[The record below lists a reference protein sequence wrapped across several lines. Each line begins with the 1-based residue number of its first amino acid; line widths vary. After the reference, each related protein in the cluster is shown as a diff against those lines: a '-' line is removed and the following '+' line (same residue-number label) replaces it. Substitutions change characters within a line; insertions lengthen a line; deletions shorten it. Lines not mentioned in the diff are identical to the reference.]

1 MKKYLLIIPLLFTL
15 TSCTYLKEID
25 VTRAISYA
33 VDSSVMVTSLL
44 KLDKTVKGAR
54 ISITENKDK
63 FSETEWAKLA
73 IAGNQIDDIREKF
86 VVIFG
91 DTSIKTKLMSSVQ
104 LRFLV
109 SDVFDIYDDV
119 EEIVL
124 LHAESFSETQR
135 LQVLVAK
142 RTMDDLRSSY
152 NRIRN
157 SAENST
163 GKQTVNITALI
174 QQAIKAVQLIASVF
188 TTE

>member
-15 TSCTYLKEID
+15 TGCSYLKEID

-44 KLDKTVKGAR
+44 KLDDTVRAAR
-54 ISITENKDK
+54 VSINENKDK
-63 FSETEWAKLA
+63 FSETEWAKLEV
-73 IAGNQIDDIREKF
+73 AGRQIDSIREKF
-86 VVIFG
+86 EDIFS
-91 DTSIKTKLMSSVQ
+91 DTNIRTKIMSSVQ
-104 LRFLV
+104 LKFLIG
-109 SDVFDIYDDV
+109 DVFDVYDEV

-142 RTMDDLRSSY
+142 RTMDDLKSSY
-152 NRIRN
+152 ARIRN
-157 SAENST
+157 NAETSAKSEPI
-163 GKQTVNITALI
+163 NITALI

-188 TTE
+188 AEK